1 VPEHA
6 TIGRVTLLFTLLT
19 LAVLGV
25 VAAVATGKIAGGL
38 EEPSTSLA
46 AQGLPEGRVTPE
58 SVEAVRFSPA
68 VRGYRMEEVDA
79 VLDRLGVELARRDR
93 QILQLSHELRVA
105 EGAYRAQAE
114 RGAAGP
120 ERAVPGTGPLPD
132 AGSLPVNGVPGAE
145 PLPDAGSLPVNGV
158 PDAEPLPDAGSPP
171 VNGVPD
177 AEFLESSQGP
187 GDQDRGAGS
196 GDGVAVGRTEHGD
209 GGQEHPDQVRHLQ
222 PDEPG
227 SREG

>member
-1 VPEHA
+1 MPEHA

-25 VAAVATGKIAGGL
+25 VAAVATGKIVGGL

-46 AQGLPEGRVTPE
+46 ARGLPEGWFTPE

-68 VRGYRMEEVDA
+68 VRGYRMEEVDV

-105 EGAYRAQAE
+105 EGANRAQAA

-120 ERAVPGTGPLPD
+120 ERAVPD
-132 AGSLPVNGVPGAE
+132 VE

-158 PDAEPLPDAGSPP
+158 PDVEPLLDAP
-171 VNGVPD
+171 V
-177 AEFLESSQGP
+177 L
-187 GDQDRGAGS
+187 GDQDRGEGS
-196 GDGVAVGRTEHGD
+196 GEGEDAGRTGHGGD
-209 GGQEHPDQVRHLQ
+209 GREHSDQVRYLQ

-227 SREG
+227 RREG